1 MTEIPVDLR
10 PKTYAAAELFLDML
24 YWVGKLADTDI
35 ESLAILVC
43 VTEATMRPV
52 LGDAELVERIATM
65 EVAPEGARGSMSMLL
80 IADRLGLPRETVRR
94 KVKKL
99 IVDGLVYQDE
109 DGRIRTVS
117 KLGEPDVQQAIA
129 GIHTAVGRYRDRLS
143 AFGIDG

>member
-1 MTEIPVDLR
+1 MSEIPPDLR
-10 PKTYAAAELFLDML
+10 PKTYAASELFLDMM
-24 YWVGKLADTDI
+24 YWVGKLADTDL

-52 LGDAELVERIATM
+52 LGNADLVERIATV
-65 EVAPEGARGSMSMLL
+65 EVAPEEARGSITMLL

-99 IVDGLVYQDE
+99 TASGLVYEDE
-109 DGRIRTVS
+109 EGRMRTSS
-117 KLGEPDVQQAIA
+117 KLGEPEVQRVIE

-143 AFGIDG
+143 AFGIPG